1 MRDTPCASQNVNSR
15 MDDRGMRILDALG
28 ITRRSDEAPAL
39 SPAVMPLPR
48 SAYVDTREITG
59 LDAVFRCL
67 AYLQT
72 LAGQLTI
79 DAWRKGSPLPAPS
92 LVAHP
97 DISLTQRAWIIAN
110 VAALSQTGNA
120 FWHITRDPQGQVANV
135 KVVSPSRITVSQ
147 DQQYRLHYSLD
158 GDQVPDGVIAHLRYL
173 TIENEALGLGPLQAA
188 RRGLEGMVK
197 LNRYADNLFTEGGVP
212 SGILS
217 TDQPLTQDQADAAAR
232 TWETKQHL
240 GKTAVLGQGL
250 TYKPTAIT
258 PTDLQWLDSQ
268 KWSVTR
274 VARLFGV
281 PPSKLAIGVDGAS
294 MTYQNVEQAA
304 LDAMRDT
311 LMGYLSPI
319 EDQLTALLPRGQH
332 ARFNLDA
339 VLRPD
344 TKTRYEAHEIGIRAG
359 FLTPDEV
366 RQIEGL
372 TPLTDQALERQ

>member
-1 MRDTPCASQNVNSR
+1 MAHSNVMRL
-15 MDDRGMRILDALG
+15 LDALG
-28 ITRRSDEAPAL
+28 ITQTRSDTPDAGL
-39 SPAVMPLPR
+39 SPRVLPPER
-48 SAYVDTREITG
+48 AAHVDEKDITG
-59 LDAVFRCL
+59 LDAVFRSL

-79 DAWRKGSPLPAPS
+79 DAWKKGVPITTPS
-92 LVAHP
+92 LVSHP
-97 DISLTQRAWIIAN
+97 DIDATQRAWIIQN

-120 FWHITRDPQGQVANV
+120 YWQVTRDTSGQVANARV
-135 KVVSPSRITVSQ
+135 IESSRITVTV
-147 DQQYRLHYSLD
+147 DQHHRLHYTLD
-158 GDQVPDGVIAHLRYL
+158 GHDQPDGTIAHLRYL
-173 TIENEALGLGPLQAA
+173 TIEGEPLGLGPLQAA

-197 LNRYADNLFTEGGVP
+197 VNQYADGLFTRGGVP

-217 TDQPLTQDQADAAAR
+217 TDQPLTQEQADQAAR

-250 TYKPTAIT
+250 TYKATAIT

-281 PPSKLAIGVDGAS
+281 PPSKLAIGIDGAS

-344 TKTRYEAHEIGIRAG
+344 TKTRYEAHEIAARTG
-359 FLTPDEV
+359 FLTINEI
-366 RQIEGL
+366 RQLEGL
-372 TPLTDQALERQ
+372 APLNAPVEQAAQ